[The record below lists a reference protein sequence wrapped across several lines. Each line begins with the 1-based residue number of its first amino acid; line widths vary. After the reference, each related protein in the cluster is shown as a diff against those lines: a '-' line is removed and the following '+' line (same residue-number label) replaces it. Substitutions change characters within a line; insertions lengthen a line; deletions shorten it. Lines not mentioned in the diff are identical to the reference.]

1 MSNSN
6 ARKKSRKIADV
17 PRFDVARFQAALDA
31 HRASR
36 GLTWKEVAAE
46 ARVSAS
52 TLSRLGQGKRPDV
65 DSLAALIAWSGLPA
79 DPFLAP
85 AHPKSNR
92 EALSAISTYL
102 RSDRNLDPEAAAALE
117 AVIRATYTRLRSR

>member
-1 MSNSN
+1 MSNWN
-6 ARKKSRKIADV
+6 ARKKSRKTTEA
-17 PRFDVARFQAALDA
+17 PRFDVTRFQSALDA
-31 HRASR
+31 ERASR

-65 DSLAALIAWSGLPA
+65 DSLAALIVWSGLPA

-85 AHPKSNR
+85 APPKSDR
-92 EALSAISTYL
+92 EALSAIATYL
-102 RSDRNLDPEAAAALE
+102 RSDGNLDPEAAAALE
-117 AVIRATYTRLRSR
+117 AVIRATYKRLRSR